1 MNGRDACLRSRTN
14 QFFGDSLA
22 CAERRAR
29 GPLRILCRHPAPSR
43 SLIGECDAVIDL
55 AGISGDPARR
65 VAGTASRLRA
75 AS

>member
-1 MNGRDACLRSRTN
+1 MRQAPRPRPTLHPLPPPRI
-14 QFFGDSLA
+14 FP
-22 CAERRAR
+22 ER
-29 GPLRILCRHPAPSR
+29 
-43 SLIGECDAVIDL
+43 LIGECDAVIDL